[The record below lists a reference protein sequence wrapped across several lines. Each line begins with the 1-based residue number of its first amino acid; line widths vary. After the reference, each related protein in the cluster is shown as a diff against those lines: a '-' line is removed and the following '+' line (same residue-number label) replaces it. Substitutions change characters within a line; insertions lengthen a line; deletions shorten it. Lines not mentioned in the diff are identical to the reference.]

1 MLSSKQEY
9 LAIKQQYD
17 GLNAVN
23 IDSIFAGLQSKTG
36 SALTSDINSIK
47 DYYNTLTNS
56 TTGVIPKLQKHLDK
70 TTTDILKAEPSV
82 NKERYTERIFPNR
95 TIASR
100 EILGG
105 FFPMMHPNTLPFI
118 LSGGIFMAA
127 LAIFMIFD
135 TLGFRGNVSL
145 PPALAAMSAGPVA
158 FYKNPLVLGG
168 VSVVF
173 LIATIVFAVKYF
185 TK

>member
-1 MLSSKQEY
+1 MLTSKQEY
-9 LAIKQQYD
+9 LAIKQKYD
-17 GLNAVN
+17 GL
-23 IDSIFAGLQSKTG
+23 
-36 SALTSDINSIK
+36 SATDINSIFTGLTSK
-47 DYYNTLTNS
+47 SGPALTNDINAIKIYYNDLTND
-56 TTGVIPKLQKHLDK
+56 TTGVIPRLQKLLDK
-70 TTTDILKAEPSV
+70 STTDILKAEPSV

-95 TIASR
+95 TIATR

-105 FFPMMHPNTLPFI
+105 FFPMMHPNTLPYI
-118 LSGGIFMAA
+118 LSGGIFMAV

-145 PPALAAMSAGPVA
+145 PPALAALFLSPVA
-158 FYKNPLVLGG
+158 FYKNPLVLSA

-173 LIATIVFAVKYF
+173 IIATIVFAVKYF

>member
-17 GLNAVN
+17 GLSAIN
-23 IDSIFAGLQSKTG
+23 IDSIFAGLQSK
-36 SALTSDINSIK
+36 SEPALTNDINAIK
-47 DYYNTLTNS
+47 VYYNGLTNP

-105 FFPMMHPNTLPFI
+105 FFPIMHPNTLPYI

-145 PPALAAMSAGPVA
+145 PPALAAMSAGPVV
-158 FYKNPLVLGG
+158 FYKNPLFLGG

>member
-17 GLNAVN
+17 GLSAVD

-36 SALTSDINSIK
+36 QALTNDIDSIK
-47 DYYNTLTNS
+47 NYYNTLTNS
-56 TTGVIPKLQKHLDK
+56 TTGVIPKLQKHLDN

-95 TIASR
+95 SIASR

-105 FFPMMHPNTLPFI
+105 FFPMMHPNTLPYI

-145 PPALAAMSAGPVA
+145 PPALAGMSAGPVA
-158 FYKNPLVLGG
+158 FYKNPLVLGAA
-168 VSVVF
+168 SVVF
-173 LIATIVFAVKYF
+173 LIAAIIFAVKYF

>member
-17 GLNAVN
+17 GLSAID
-23 IDSIFAGLQSKTG
+23 IDSIFTGLKSKSG
-36 SALTSDINSIK
+36 QALTNDIDSIK
-47 DYYNTLTNS
+47 NYYNTLTNS

-95 TIASR
+95 TISSR

-105 FFPMMHPNTLPFI
+105 FFPMMHPNTLPYI
-118 LSGGIFMAA
+118 LSGGIFMAI

-145 PPALAAMSAGPVA
+145 PPALAGLIVSPVA
-158 FYKNPLVLGG
+158 FYKNPLILSAI
-168 VSVVF
+168 SVVF
-173 LIATIVFAVKYF
+173 IIATIVFAVKYF

>member
-9 LAIKQQYD
+9 FAIKQQYD
-17 GLNAVN
+17 RLSAIN
-23 IDSIFAGLQSKTG
+23 IDSIFAGLQSK
-36 SALTSDINSIK
+36 SEPALTNDINAIK
-47 DYYNTLTNS
+47 VYYNGLTNP

-105 FFPMMHPNTLPFI
+105 FFPMMHPNTLPYI

-145 PPALAAMSAGPVA
+145 PPALAAMSAGPVV
-158 FYKNPLVLGG
+158 FYKNPLFLGG